1 MRDKKRRG
9 REKKLWFTECTQTQV
24 SDLLV
29 RQKHSQWHRT
39 WPACLKCSD
48 QSGILTRNVF
58 VRLAS
63 PRCRPHHTQ
72 QQAGQ
77 RRKHIKKNQPFEPL
91 GLLIGFRELCSM
103 TTLPGPKPSN
113 SALLHNVTLH
123 MSEHDDKKCAEHTS
137 YQCTRSIRVSI
148 SFGIKQRPHWISASP
163 STATLCSRFAP
174 EPELLALTDTNA
186 CIKKHWQ
193 SINKI
198 NISLWHAFPLSWHLQ
213 WGRIREGTV
222 CAREKSRT

>member
-48 QSGILTRNVF
+48 QSGILMRNVF

-77 RRKHIKKNQPFEPL
+77 RRKHIKKIAIWAPRTLNWIQGAMQHDHSAWTETL
-91 GLLIGFRELCSM
+91 KLCSIAQRNITYVGTWWQKM
-103 TTLPGPKPSN
+103 CRAHFLSVHTVHQSQHQLWNQAATPLNFGFSFHCN
-113 SALLHNVTLH
+113 SLL
-123 MSEHDDKKCAEHTS
+123 S
-137 YQCTRSIRVSI
+137 
-148 SFGIKQRPHWISASP
+148 
-163 STATLCSRFAP
+163 LCSWARAP
-174 EPELLALTDTNA
+174 RS
-186 CIKKHWQ
+186 HR
-193 SINKI
+193 
-198 NISLWHAFPLSWHLQ
+198 H
-213 WGRIREGTV
+213 
-222 CAREKSRT
+222 